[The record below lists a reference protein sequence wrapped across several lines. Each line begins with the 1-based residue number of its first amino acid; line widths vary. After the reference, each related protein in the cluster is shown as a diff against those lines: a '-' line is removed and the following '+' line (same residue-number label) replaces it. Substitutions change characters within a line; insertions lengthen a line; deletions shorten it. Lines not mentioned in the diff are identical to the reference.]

1 MDSDQCVDFTLSSN
15 NVQYDSLCNVIMQ
28 HIINII
34 DTEAIGVS
42 RDFLGLWWLMVFMI
56 LCIVKVRKEFFFLI
70 FLFKKWNA
78 VLIHSAVLHLYMSF
92 TFWVW
97 NTSYSFSS
105 DCERQYWRLIYN
117 MQQLN
122 LKSPTVFFSYYSD
135 RLLCAVLNIIYCS

>member
-1 MDSDQCVDFTLSSN
+1 M
-15 NVQYDSLCNVIMQ
+15 
-28 HIINII
+28 
-34 DTEAIGVS
+34 
-42 RDFLGLWWLMVFMI
+42 
-56 LCIVKVRKEFFFLI
+56 I

-135 RLLCAVLNIIYCS
+135 LLLRAVLNIIYCS